1 MPWAAVTAGAAVAI
15 AALAFMSDRW
25 FRRRDTLSRLL
36 ERFEAAGFYV
46 LIWRAELLTRGELW
60 SLDRVAVGDL
70 LAIDPKT
77 ADGRRIR
84 QLLAEGD
91 EDRASMHEIYFYALR
106 VHAWLTGSLLFRG
119 RMTRLLNDSFGYQ
132 LLATFLDHRMFACR
146 LQDSGR
152 TDSYYPVA
160 YGCLDPAYMELVDR
174 LAEDFLSARRQNPRD
189 QFRLLEKW
197 ETTNARL
204 DELLRQ
210 ELDLSSV

>member
-1 MPWAAVTAGAAVAI
+1 MPWAAVTPLPDFVKQD
-15 AALAFMSDRW
+15 MSDRW

-106 VHAWLTGSLLFRG
+106 VHAWLTGSLLL
-119 RMTRLLNDSFGYQ
+119 RMSRAPWIFG
-132 LLATFLDHRMFACR
+132 DGPGVM
-146 LQDSGR
+146 
-152 TDSYYPVA
+152 V
-160 YGCLDPAYMELVDR
+160 
-174 LAEDFLSARRQNPRD
+174 RR
-189 QFRLLEKW
+189 
-197 ETTNARL
+197 
-204 DELLRQ
+204 
-210 ELDLSSV
+210 